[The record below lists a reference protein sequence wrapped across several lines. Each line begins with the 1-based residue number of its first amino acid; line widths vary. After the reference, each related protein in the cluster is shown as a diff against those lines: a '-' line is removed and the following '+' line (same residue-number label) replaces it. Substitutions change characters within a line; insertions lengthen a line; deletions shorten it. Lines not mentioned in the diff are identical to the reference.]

1 MIENNNKLRFKRISK
16 YGKKEVFSSREDAKN
31 CLEDYKFSE
40 GQYSLYGEPIV
51 MRYFDENGEL
61 QVLLAIGSSG
71 ETDTE
76 LASYHYIDSA
86 KLDEDIKAV
95 SAYVE
100 TKVDD
105 IYNLVK
111 SQKLIG
117 HDSNTVKLDVNETES
132 GTDIT
137 ARVNIAEE
145 NHHKDNILIEQEDG
159 LFVYADLSYSGNS
172 DNEVISF
179 TYSDKTDGIKTK
191 NLLLPKETHVVDG
204 KYDPSV
210 EKIVLTLNTGEVINI
225 DVDDLIGEWGVLPEN
240 ATESPIIL
248 TKEPVKD
255 YELIH
260 GFAKWQDIL
269 KADVRIASNGQV
281 PDNIL
286 KKDETGRYL
295 YVEGK
300 ASNISY
306 WKDGEKIS
314 VQKALDSLGLEISTS
329 EGNIIYK
336 RPDGVYATTVL
347 DYNPTT
353 NTLTFTTSNSDGEK
367 VSSSFKLNSAQ
378 IFDDVSYDPVKES
391 IRIRYKNQDGQY
403 QTLDIPAKDI
413 IEEWV
418 VSNENH
424 SVELVK
430 NRSVDGKD
438 VLTADV
444 KISTLENNI
453 LEVQHHE
460 LYVRGEADNIKYG
473 DSNVQSALETL
484 EHDRTSAA
492 TSIDEIQKTL
502 SNHSDRITTLE
513 TGLADETSSREAKD
527 EELEGFINSVSADSV
542 INVADTE
549 SIHLEKEKNTTIG
562 KTGYVVKGNVKTSED
577 ENNLI
582 EVKEDGLLATVD
594 LSYDSGTSIVKFTT
608 NKGSKEFKLI
618 DKSVISGIDY
628 DTKTEEIV
636 IKYVINDE
644 NRETRVPMR
653 ELIEEWEPDNTYNTV
668 TLERTSV
675 VDGKDKLTANVNILS
690 GDDNLIKKVDTEEE
704 GSHKYYL
711 YVSHKAITDEID
723 TAKSGAIDESKKYTD
738 DKGNEITTATD
749 EKINSLSSTTKDLVE
764 TTSTKTLEDAKSY
777 TDAKVK
783 EESDAREAKDNELVQ
798 NITTLSDTI
807 GTGFTT
813 GEASNI
819 TVKFEKEIK
828 DRQDADKGINDKFDA
843 KLEKE
848 ASDRKDAD
856 NKINEKVDANK
867 GIIGAIIK
875 SNGFNTD
882 GTYNKDTNAGTTYL
896 KTIDSVAKA
905 NIALDNAI
913 KAEVERATTEE
924 SNLDKKIDNETSRAQ
939 KAEAQIQNNIDNIK
953 YTGISGNSVNVTVD
967 NASKTIEAKVV
978 IAASGTGDKQNII
991 ISPEDKKGIYANVD
1005 LQYSNITNKLE
1016 FYING
1021 VKTREYKFN
1030 MGSLLDE
1037 INFVRDMDL
1046 GTVKM
1051 VINYHTAAGD
1061 PASTEVD
1068 VSQLFDNWKVESGNH
1083 YGAIELTKTWN
1094 ENDGKFVLSGGTVI
1108 SELNDNI
1115 LVNDKGAL
1123 YVSGSGI
1130 TKNNELIKELSGNTK
1145 GLQEEIDRVEVAS
1158 GFDGDG
1164 NYVSNNNAH
1173 YIKNAT
1179 SLTDADDALDAAIKE
1194 VSGKTDTSGEK
1205 ADNLQKELD
1214 ATQEATFGRNT
1225 SEADKY
1231 ADIANNE
1238 EYPIIKDAK
1247 NMVDAD
1253 HKLSRA
1259 VEKISGDVENLSAT
1273 TSSLTD
1279 SLKNELDATQISTF
1293 GRNTSETDKY
1303 ADIANNGA
1311 YPIIKDAT
1319 DMVDADHKLA
1329 KAVETISGDVKNIS
1343 AITSSMTESLQA
1355 ELDATQK
1362 AAFGINSTSADTYA
1376 GMAHNDG
1383 TSYIKTAG
1391 NLFESDKLL
1400 DAAIKEVSGKTDD
1413 STGKTESL
1421 QKELDV
1427 AENMV
1432 FGFDTNGDSKYS
1444 NIDNSKYAYL
1454 SGATVTSMLSAD
1466 RALNDAIKGVSDK
1479 FDNLIAGS
1487 GVTHSAIIS
1496 GTSDNKLEVNV
1507 KLSHAHK
1514 QENDDIENVEFANEF
1529 DIRNA
1534 NLLKIIHVAN
1544 SVKDSK
1550 NNGLYFDGSIDYG
1563 TFPASDD

>member
-1 MIENNNKLRFKRISK
+1 MTEINNKLRFKRISK

-40 GQYSLYGEPIV
+40 GQYSLYGEPVV
-51 MRYFDENGEL
+51 MRYLDENGEL

-86 KLDEDIKAV
+86 KLDEDIKAA

-100 TKVDD
+100 TKLDE
-105 IYNLVK
+105 IYKLIK
-111 SQKLIG
+111 SQKLRY
-117 HDSNTVKLDVNETES
+117 HDSNTVNLDVNETES
-132 GTDIT
+132 GTDVT

-210 EKIVLTLNTGEVINI
+210 EKIVLTLNTGEVVSI
-225 DVDDLIGEWGVLPEN
+225 DMDDLIGEWGVLPES

-248 TKEPVKD
+248 TKEQVKD

-269 KADVRIASNGQV
+269 KADVRIASKEQV

-300 ASNISY
+300 ASNIAY
-306 WKDGEKIS
+306 WKNGEKIS
-314 VQKALDSLGLEISTS
+314 VQKALDSLDFEISTS
-329 EGNIIYK
+329 DGNIIYK
-336 RPDGVYATTVL
+336 RPDGIYATTVL

-353 NTLTFTTSNSDGEK
+353 NTLIFTTSNSEGKK

-378 IFDDVSYDPVKES
+378 IFDDVTYDPIKEA
-391 IRIRYKNQDGQY
+391 IRIRYKNSDGQY

-430 NRSVDGKD
+430 NRNVDGKD

-444 KISTLENNI
+444 KISTLKNNI
-453 LEVQHHE
+453 LEVQKHE

-473 DSNVQSALETL
+473 DSNVQKALETL
-484 EHDRTSAA
+484 ENDRTSAA
-492 TSIDEIQKTL
+492 TAIDSIQTAI
-502 SNHSDRITTLE
+502 SSHNDRITALE
-513 TGLADETSSREAKD
+513 TGLTDETSSREKKD

-542 INVADTE
+542 VNVADTE
-549 SIHLEKEKNTTIG
+549 SVHLEKEKNATIG
-562 KTGYVVKGNVKTSED
+562 KTGYAIKGNVKISED

-594 LSYDSGTSIVKFTT
+594 FNYDSGTSIVKFTT

-618 DKSVISGIDY
+618 DKSVISGIEY
-628 DTKTEEIV
+628 DANTEEIV

-653 ELIEEWEPDNTYNTV
+653 ELIEEWEPDNAFNTI

-675 VDGKDKLTANVNILS
+675 VNGKDKLAANVNILS

-711 YVSHKAITDEID
+711 YVSHKAITDEIEN
-723 TAKSGAIDESKKYTD
+723 AKSGVIDESKKYTD
-738 DKGNEITTATD
+738 EKGNEITTATD
-749 EKINSLSSTTKDLVE
+749 EKINSLSSTTKNLVE
-764 TTSTKTLEDAKSY
+764 SASSKTLEDAKSY
-777 TDAKVK
+777 TNDKVK
-783 EESDAREAKDNELVQ
+783 EESDARTAKDNELADSA
-798 NITTLSDTI
+798 TTLSNTI

-819 TVKFEKEIK
+819 TAKFEKEVI
-828 DRQDADKGINDKFDA
+828 DRQNADKETNDKFDA
-843 KLEKE
+843 KINKE
-848 ASDRKDAD
+848 INDRQDAD

-867 GIIGAIIK
+867 GLIGAIIK
-875 SNGFNTD
+875 SNGFYTD

-896 KTIDSVAKA
+896 NNVDSAAKA
-905 NIALDNAI
+905 DIALDSAI

-924 SNLDKKIDNETSRAQ
+924 NNLNTKIETETNRAQ
-939 KAEAQIQNNIDNIK
+939 TAETQLQNNIDNIK

-967 NASKTIEAKVV
+967 NTSKTIEAKVV

-1068 VSQLFDNWKVESGNH
+1068 VSQMFDNWKVESGNH

-1094 ENDGKFVLSGGTVI
+1094 EGEGKFVLSGGTVI

-1130 TKNNELIKELSGNTK
+1130 TKNNELINELSANTN
-1145 GLQEEIDRVEVAS
+1145 GLQEEIDRVEAAS
-1158 GFDGDG
+1158 GFDEKG
-1164 NYVSNNNAH
+1164 NYASNKTTN

-1179 SLTDADDALDAAIKE
+1179 SLTDADNALDGALKE

-1225 SEADKY
+1225 SETDKY
-1231 ADIANNE
+1231 ADIANNGD
-1238 EYPIIKDAK
+1238 YPVIKDAK

-1259 VEKISGDVENLSAT
+1259 VEKISGDVSSISSI

-1279 SLKNELDATQISTF
+1279 K
-1293 GRNTSETDKY
+1293 
-1303 ADIANNGA
+1303 
-1311 YPIIKDAT
+1311 
-1319 DMVDADHKLA
+1319 
-1329 KAVETISGDVKNIS
+1329 
-1343 AITSSMTESLQA
+1343 LQA
-1355 ELDATQK
+1355 ELDTTQM
-1362 AAFGINSTSADTYA
+1362 AAFGINSTTADTYA

-1383 TSYIKTAG
+1383 TSYIKNAR
-1391 NLFESDKLL
+1391 NIIEADKLL
-1400 DAAIKEVSGKTDD
+1400 DAAINEISGKTDD
-1413 STGKTESL
+1413 SAEKVESL
-1421 QKELDV
+1421 QKELDT
-1427 AENMV
+1427 AENMI
-1432 FGFDTNGDSKYS
+1432 FGFDTDGNSKYGD
-1444 NIDNSKYAYL
+1444 IDNSRYKYL
-1454 SGATVTSMLSAD
+1454 SGTSVTSMLSAD
-1466 RALNDAIKGVSDK
+1466 RALNDAINEVSDN

-1507 KLSHAHK
+1507 KLSHADK
-1514 QENDDIENVEFANEF
+1514 QEDDDIENVEVLNKY
-1529 DIRNA
+1529 DIRDS

-1544 SVKDSK
+1544 SVKESK

>member
-1 MIENNNKLRFKRISK
+1 MTEINNKLRFKRISK
-16 YGKKEVFSSREDAKN
+16 YGKKEAFSSREDAKN

-51 MRYFDENGEL
+51 MRYLDENGDL

-100 TKVDD
+100 TEVDE
-105 IYNLVK
+105 IYKLVK

-132 GTDIT
+132 GTDVT
-137 ARVNIAEE
+137 ARVKIAEE

-179 TYSDKTDGIKTK
+179 TYSDKTDGIRTK
-191 NLLLPKETHVVDG
+191 NLLLPKETHVIGG
-204 KYDPSV
+204 KYDPSI
-210 EKIVLTLNTGEVINI
+210 EKIILTLNTGEVVSI
-225 DVDDLIGEWGVLPEN
+225 DMDDLIGEWGVLPEN
-240 ATESPIIL
+240 ATETPIIL

-300 ASNISY
+300 ASNITY
-306 WKDGEKIS
+306 WKNGEKIS
-314 VQKALDSLGLEISTS
+314 VQKALDSLGLEVSTS
-329 EGNIIYK
+329 DGNIIYK
-336 RPDGVYATTVL
+336 RPDGIYATTVL

-353 NTLTFTTSNSDGEK
+353 NTLIFTTSNSEGK
-367 VSSSFKLNSAQ
+367 RTSSSFKLNSAQ
-378 IFDDVSYDPVKES
+378 IFDDVSYDPIKEA
-391 IRIRYKNQDGQY
+391 IRIRYKSSDGQY
-403 QTLDIPAKDI
+403 QTLDIPVKDI
-413 IEEWV
+413 IEEWA

-430 NRSVDGKD
+430 NRNVDGKD

-444 KISTLENNI
+444 KVSTLKNNI
-453 LEVQHHE
+453 LEVQKHE

-473 DSNVQSALETL
+473 DTNVQKVLETL
-484 EHDRTSAA
+484 ENDRTSAA
-492 TSIDEIQKTL
+492 TAIDNIQTTL
-502 SNHSDRITTLE
+502 SKHNERITTLE
-513 TGLADETSSREAKD
+513 TGLADETTSRENKD
-527 EELEGFINSVSADSV
+527 KELDEFINSVSADSV

-562 KTGYVVKGNVKTSED
+562 KTGYVVKGTVKTSAD

-582 EVKEDGLLATVD
+582 EAKEDGLLATVD
-594 LSYDSGTSIVKFTT
+594 FNYDSASNEVTFTT
-608 NKGSKEFKLI
+608 NKGSKTFKLI
-618 DKSVISGIDY
+618 DHSVISGIEY
-628 DTKTEEIV
+628 DAKTEEIV
-636 IKYVINDE
+636 VKYSINDE
-644 NRETRVPMR
+644 PKETRVPMR
-653 ELIEEWEPDNTYNTV
+653 ELIAEWEPDNTYNTV
-668 TLERTSV
+668 TLVRTPI

-690 GDDNLIKKVDTEEE
+690 GDDNLIKTRDTEEE

-723 TAKSGAIDESKKYTD
+723 AAKSGAIDESKKYTD
-738 DKGNEITTATD
+738 EKGNEITKATD
-749 EKINSLSSTTKDLVE
+749 EKINSLSSTTKELVE
-764 TTSTKTLEDAKSY
+764 TTSVKTLEDAKSY
-777 TDAKVK
+777 TDSKVK
-783 EESDAREAKDNELVQ
+783 EESDARTAKDNELVDSA
-798 NITTLSDTI
+798 TTLYNTI

-819 TVKFEKEIK
+819 TAKFEKEIS
-828 DRQDADKGINDKFDA
+828 DRKNADKETNDKFDA
-843 KLEKE
+843 KIEKE
-848 ASDRKDAD
+848 ASDRENAD

-867 GIIGAIIK
+867 GLINAIIK
-875 SNGFNTD
+875 SNGFNSD
-882 GTYNKDTNAGTTYL
+882 GTYNKAMNTTTTYL
-896 KTIDSVAKA
+896 KDIDTMAKA
-905 NIALDNAI
+905 DVALDSAL
-913 KAEVERATTEE
+913 KAEVGRATTEE
-924 SNLDKKIDNETSRAQ
+924 GNLNTKIETETNRAQ
-939 KAEAQIQNNIDNIK
+939 KAETQIQKNIDNIK
-953 YTGISGNSVNVTVD
+953 YTGVSGNSVNVMVD
-967 NASKTIEAKVV
+967 NAAKTIEAKVV

-991 ISPEDKKGIYANVD
+991 IAPEDKKGIYANVD
-1005 LQYSNITNKLE
+1005 LDYSTSTNTLD
-1016 FYING
+1016 FYVNG
-1021 VKTREYKFN
+1021 TKTRSFPLN

-1037 INFVRDMDL
+1037 IKFVRDTNL
-1046 GTVKM
+1046 GTVQM
-1051 VINYHTAAGD
+1051 VINYHTAKGD
-1061 PASTEVD
+1061 SASTTTD
-1068 VSQLFDNWKVESGNH
+1068 VSQMFDNWKVESGNH

-1094 ENDGKFVLSGGTVI
+1094 KDDGKFVLSGGTVI

-1130 TKNNELIKELSGNTK
+1130 TKNYDLIKELSGNTT
-1145 GLQEEIDRVEVAS
+1145 GLQEEVDRIEKGS
-1158 GFDGDG
+1158 GLDSDG
-1164 NYVSNNNAH
+1164 NYVSNKTTN
-1173 YIKNAT
+1173 YIKDAT
-1179 SLTDADDALDAAIKE
+1179 SLTGADDALDAALKE
-1194 VSGKTDTSGEK
+1194 VSGKTDASTGKTES
-1205 ADNLQKELD
+1205 LQKELD
-1214 ATQEATFGRNT
+1214 ATQVSTFGRNT
-1225 SEADKY
+1225 TSSDTYIE
-1231 ADIANNE
+1231 IANNDD
-1238 EYPIIKDAK
+1238 YPIIKDAK
-1247 NMVDAD
+1247 SMVDAD

-1259 VEKISGDVENLSAT
+1259 VEKV
-1273 TSSLTD
+1273 
-1279 SLKNELDATQISTF
+1279 
-1293 GRNTSETDKY
+1293 
-1303 ADIANNGA
+1303 
-1311 YPIIKDAT
+1311 
-1319 DMVDADHKLA
+1319 
-1329 KAVETISGDVKNIS
+1329 SGDVKDIS
-1343 AITSSMTESLQA
+1343 AITSSLTSSLQA
-1355 ELDATQK
+1355 ELDATQT
-1362 AAFGINSTSADTYA
+1362 AAFGFNSTSADTYS
-1376 GMAHNDG
+1376 GMAHNEG
-1383 TSYIKTAG
+1383 TAYIKTAG
-1391 NLFESDKLL
+1391 NILEADKIL
-1400 DAAIKEVSGKTDD
+1400 DAAIKEVSGKTDA

-1421 QKELDV
+1421 QKELDA
-1427 AENMV
+1427 AEKMA
-1432 FGFDTNGDSKYS
+1432 FGGDTNE
-1444 NIDNSKYAYL
+1444 NSKYGDIDNTKYTYL
-1454 SGATVTSMLSAD
+1454 SGASVTSMVAAD

-1496 GTSDNKLEVNV
+1496 GTSDNKLVVNV

-1514 QENDDIENVEFANEF
+1514 QENEDIENVEVSNEF
-1529 DIRNA
+1529 DIRNS

-1544 SVKDSK
+1544 SVKESK